1 MSEPG
6 EARYIV
12 QTGVV
17 LNQPVSARP
26 VSSVGIIM
34 IMYKAGTPS
43 LFSRFRVLVGRF
55 LIKSRE
61 PTLGC
66 AIGLFARGIR

>member
-43 LFSRFRVLVGRF
+43 PS
-55 LIKSRE
+55 
-61 PTLGC
+61 
-66 AIGLFARGIR
+66 ADFASWSDAS

>member
-1 MSEPG
+1 MSEPE

-43 LFSRFRVLVGRF
+43 LS
-55 LIKSRE
+55 
-61 PTLGC
+61 
-66 AIGLFARGIR
+66 ADFASGSDAS